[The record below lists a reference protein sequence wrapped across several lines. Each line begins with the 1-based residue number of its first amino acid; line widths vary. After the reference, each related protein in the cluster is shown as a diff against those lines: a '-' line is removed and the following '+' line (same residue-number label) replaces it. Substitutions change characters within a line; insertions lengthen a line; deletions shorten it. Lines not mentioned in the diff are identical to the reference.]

1 MKGSDKFWVHL
12 VPTEGIRDEVVFGTN
27 DEEQNG
33 EGSGKVCGNRN
44 NHCRRGRV
52 LGI

>member
-12 VPTEGIRDEVVFGTN
+12 APTEGIRDAVVFGTN

-33 EGSGKVCGNRN
+33 EGSRKVCSNQN
-44 NHCRRGRV
+44 NHYRRGRV